1 MPTSSCAIKL
11 LAAMCLVVC
20 LSNSPARSIVPASAE
35 VSAARA
41 DIVAEVLVSDTS
53 EIRNGDI
60 LCGYTYLATVTRVLK
75 GPVKNQTKI
84 RFGYLGS
91 LDLSH
96 AYRLYLV
103 NDPSGHQFIAHLRD
117 LNGGGADIDALIK
130 TCRHRYDIGTTYFRA
145 DKLGHP
151 K

>member
-1 MPTSSCAIKL
+1 MTTASRTLKL
-11 LAAMCLVVC
+11 LVATCMVVC
-20 LSNSPARSIVPASAE
+20 FSNSPARSIVPPSAE

-53 EIRNGDI
+53 EIRHGDI

-75 GPVKNQTKI
+75 GPVEKQTKI

-91 LDLSH
+91 LDLHH
-96 AYRLYLV
+96 AYRVYLV
-103 NDPSGHQFIAHLRD
+103 DDPSGHQFIAHLRD

-145 DKLGHP
+145 DKLGQP

>member
-1 MPTSSCAIKL
+1 MPAVCRSLKL
-11 LAAMCLVVC
+11 LVATCLVGV
-20 LSNSPARSIVPASAE
+20 LSNSPARSILPASAE

-41 DIVAEVLVSDTS
+41 DIVAEVLVFDSA
-53 EIRNGDI
+53 EIRNGDV
-60 LCGYTYLATVTRVLK
+60 LCGYTHLATVTRVLK
-75 GPVKNQTKI
+75 GPVKKQTKI

-91 LDLSH
+91 LDLNH

-117 LNGGGADIDALIK
+117 LNGGGTDIDALIK
-130 TCRHRYDIGTTYFRA
+130 TCRQRYDLGTTYFRA

>member
-11 LAAMCLVVC
+11 LVAMCLVVC

-35 VSAARA
+35 ASASRA

-91 LDLSH
+91 LDLNH

-103 NDPSGHQFIAHLRD
+103 NDPSGLQFIAYLRD
-117 LNGGGADIDALIK
+117 RDGDSADLASLIK
-130 TCRHRYDIGTTYFRA
+130 SCQHRYDLGTTYFRA
-145 DKLGHP
+145 DKLAHP